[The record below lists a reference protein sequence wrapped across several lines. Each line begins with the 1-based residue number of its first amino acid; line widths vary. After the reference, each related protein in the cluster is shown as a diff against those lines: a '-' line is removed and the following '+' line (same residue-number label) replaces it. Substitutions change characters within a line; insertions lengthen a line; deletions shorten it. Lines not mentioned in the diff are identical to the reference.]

1 VLFFTTFFGF
11 MLFLAYTLLKP
22 AWWRTVLLIL
32 LVGMIA
38 LIGPSRIYVGQH
50 WASDVIAAYLLG
62 SVWLALSVVIYRR
75 GKARFFVNQPVARET
90 PVNEQPNPDNH

>member
-1 VLFFTTFFGF
+1 VLFYSTFFGF
-11 MLFLAYTLLKP
+11 VLFLAYTLLKNS
-22 AWWRTVLLIL
+22 WWRTGLLIL

-62 SVWLALSVVIYRR
+62 SVWLALSIVIYRR
-75 GKARFFVNQPVARET
+75 GKPRFFVNQLAAKET
-90 PVNEQPNPDNH
+90 PVNEKPAI